1 MSTSRVLILAALL
14 AASTTGAA
22 LAADAKNGLGD
33 RPGLGKAITE
43 AEIKAWDITVL
54 PDGANLP
61 PGSGVAAAGAKL
73 FVEKGCNQC
82 HGDGG
87 KGGSNGAVITDQ
99 PIAKGDIFSNKTI
112 KNFWANATTLFD
124 YIRRAMPWPNPR
136 TLTDNEVYALTAYI
150 LAGNKLIDEN
160 LVVDA
165 KSLPQV
171 KMPNRDNFI
180 LRFPER
186 IF

>member
-1 MSTSRVLILAALL
+1 MSMFKALPLAVLLGFGFTSAAF
-14 AASTTGAA
+14 
-22 LAADAKNGLGD
+22 AADEKNGLGS
-33 RPGLGKAITE
+33 RPGLGIPITD

-54 PDGANLP
+54 PDGSNLP
-61 PGSGVAAAGAKL
+61 PGSGTAEVGKKL
-73 FVEKGCNQC
+73 YIDKGCNQC
-82 HGDGG
+82 HGDEG
-87 KGGSNGAVITDQ
+87 KGGKNAAVITDQ
-99 PIAKGDIFSNKTI
+99 PIQKGDIFSNKTI
-112 KNFWANATTLFD
+112 KNFWANSTTLFD

-150 LAGNKLIDEN
+150 LAGNKLIDEK

-186 IF
+186 I